1 MNKKIT
7 ANLYTETRIARN
19 NSKDTWI
26 QKEHN
31 FLFSQG
37 KYNTKI
43 TANDLPEWFVKG
55 CYYRHSGYLSARGV
69 VALFYRPNYVFNHMF
84 KDDFLYISYD
94 RPIVPVPRE
103 QSIYCCEGF
112 DEYIYGWE
120 IPDFL
125 KAAQK
130 YSGNDITRIVQEIE
144 KKRQW
149 FQKTFPEH
157 YRLEVR
163 DDDLFGRSSI

>member
-19 NSKDTWI
+19 SSKDTWI

-120 IPDFL
+120 ILDFL

-130 YSGNDITRIVQEIE
+130 YSGYDITHIVQEIE

-163 DDDLFGRSSI
+163 DDDLFGRSSM